1 MGTTPSAL
9 IAHGINTTVVEID
22 PTVYDFAIRYFNLP
36 SNHTA
41 IIDDATIFVDNMEA
55 KGVQKQT
62 YDYIIHDVFS
72 GGVEPINLF
81 TQEFLNGLSNLLNAE
96 GVIAINYAGDLLLP
110 TARIVVHTIL
120 SIFPSC
126 RIYRENAAPPTAK
139 SSVGDPPKKDF
150 TNMILFCRKSIERFD
165 FRHPVEADYLGSQ
178 ARRYH
183 LFPEHEILWDH
194 FKSENGDTDPPEI
207 LRRGNTKIL
216 EAFQNDGALG
226 HWSVMR
232 TVLPDAIW
240 ENW

>member
-9 IAHGINTTVVEID
+9 IAHGINTTIVEID

-36 SNHTA
+36 LNHTA
-41 IIDDATIFVDNMEA
+41 IIDDATLFVDNMEA
-55 KGVQKQT
+55 KGVQKKT

-81 TQEFLNGLSNLLNAE
+81 TQEFLTGLSNLLSAE

-110 TARIVVHTIL
+110 TTRTIVHTIR
-120 SIFPSC
+120 SIFPTC
-126 RIYRENAAPPTAK
+126 RIYREVAAPPTAQA
-139 SSVGDPPKKDF
+139 SVGDSSKKDLA
-150 TNMILFCRKSIERFD
+150 NMILFCRKSNAKFD
-165 FRHPVEADYLGSQ
+165 FRYPMEADFLGSQ

-183 LFPEHEILWDH
+183 LFPEHEVRGDY
-194 FKSENGDTDPPEI
+194 FKSENGDADPPEI
-207 LRRGNTKIL
+207 LRRGHTKAH
-216 EAFQNDGALG
+216 EALQNEGALE

>member
-9 IAHGINTTVVEID
+9 IAHGINTTIVEID

-41 IIDDATIFVDNMEA
+41 IIDDATIFVDKMEA

-81 TQEFLNGLSNLLNAE
+81 TQEFLSGLSNLLSTE

-110 TARIVVHTIL
+110 TARIVVHTIR

-126 RIYRENAAPPTAK
+126 RIYRETAAPPI
-139 SSVGDPPKKDF
+139 GNPPKKDF
-150 TNMILFCRKSIERFD
+150 TNMILFCRKSIESFD
-165 FRHPVEADYLGSQ
+165 FRHPVEADYLGSH

-183 LFPEHEILWDH
+183 LFPEHEVGWDH
-194 FKSENGDTDPPEI
+194 FKRENGDADPPEM
-207 LRRGNTKIL
+207 LSRGHTKTL
-216 EAFQNDGALG
+216 EAFQNDAALG

-232 TVLPDAIW
+232 AVLPDAIW

>member
-36 SNHTA
+36 SNHTM
-41 IIDDATIFVDNMEA
+41 IIDDATLFVDKMEA
-55 KGVQKQT
+55 KGAQHNI

-81 TQEFLNGLSNLLNAE
+81 TQEFLKGLSHLLSAE

-110 TARIVVHTIL
+110 TARIVVHTIR

-126 RIYRENAAPPTAK
+126 RIYRENAAPTAQ
-139 SSVGDPPKKDF
+139 SSVGDPPKDF
-150 TNMILFCRKSIERFD
+150 TNMILFCRKSIKKFG
-165 FRHPVEADYLGSQ
+165 FRHPVEADYLGSE

-183 LFPEHEILWDH
+183 LFPEHEIRWDY
-194 FKSENGDTDPPEI
+194 FKSENGDATPPEI
-207 LRRGNTKIL
+207 LRRGHTKTL